1 MLPKSDNQSRAV
13 SVKPLRIYTW
23 ALTGGVGFFRQ
34 RKTFCSQLR
43 QQVAVGSFKL
53 EKNFL
58 KRTHVQICIS
68 KPSQSHFDYYAKG
81 ILLEYRNQTTRVA

>member
-1 MLPKSDNQSRAV
+1 MRRKSGNQSRTV

-34 RKTFCSQLR
+34 RKTFYSQLR
-43 QQVAVGSFKL
+43 QQAAVGSFKL

-58 KRTHVQICIS
+58 KRTHAQICIL
-68 KPSQSHFDYYAKG
+68 KPSQSHFDYCTKG
-81 ILLEYRNQTTRVA
+81 ILLEYINQTTREA